1 MRLAR
6 SSTSVDARWIAE
18 PAVCSDRDPRVPDAA
33 AHGLGVGVD
42 QRDLVH
48 RDAQDLRC
56 KHRER
61 GVMSLAVR
69 AGAGVHGG
77 RAVVVDLARAV
88 LQVQTHGSGHLDVGR
103 DADTELLRFTEPHV
117 DVSCSARRSP

>member
-18 PAVCSDRDPRVPDAA
+18 PAVWSDPVHPGADAA

-48 RDAQDLRC
+48 RDAQDIR
-56 KHRER
+56 
-61 GVMSLAVR
+61 
-69 AGAGVHGG
+69 
-77 RAVVVDLARAV
+77 
-88 LQVQTHGSGHLDVGR
+88 
-103 DADTELLRFTEPHV
+103 
-117 DVSCSARRSP
+117 